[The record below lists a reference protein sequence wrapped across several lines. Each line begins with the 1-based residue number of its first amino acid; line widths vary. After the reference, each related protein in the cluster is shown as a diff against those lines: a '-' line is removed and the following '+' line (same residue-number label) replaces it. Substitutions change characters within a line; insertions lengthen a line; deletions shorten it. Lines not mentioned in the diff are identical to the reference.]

1 MAYQESRTSR
11 VFDYLN
17 NFRFHVLDVS
27 MTKPVVFNLS
37 FGFASCTAPDLTIDT
52 KEVKSG
58 TFEFVKNVPTQASA
72 GEVEF
77 RQGAR
82 LFNSDFS
89 DWVFS
94 TVKGKANPRR
104 NLLVI
109 QYSDVSLFPGTGNK
123 GLGATLLDIANVA
136 IGLNDLL
143 KRVPA
148 RAWMLYDCLPIYYK
162 SGTDFDALGNDI
174 SMSELRVRPH
184 YLVEYNMGIG

>member
-1 MAYQESRTSR
+1 MAFLESRTSR
-11 VFDYLN
+11 VSDYLN

-27 MTKPVVFNLS
+27 MTKPIVFNLS
-37 FGFASCTAPDLTIDT
+37 FGFSYCTAPEISVETI
-52 KEVKSG
+52 EIKSG
-58 TFEFVKNVPTQASA
+58 TFEFKKSVPVSASV

-82 LFNSDFS
+82 LFNSDFY
-89 DWVFS
+89 DWCSS
-94 TVKGKANPRR
+94 TIRGQTNIRR

-109 QYSDVSLFPGTGNK
+109 QYSEVALFPGTGNR

-148 RAWMLYDCLPIYYK
+148 RAWMLYDCIPVYYK

-174 SMSELRVRPH
+174 SMSELRVRPWH
-184 YLVEYNMGIG
+184 AIEYNMGI